1 MLSVLNCHTHQS
13 TYQVNTLNRRLEQ
26 YSYIAV
32 LSVLTI
38 SGFADETAQDQDEE
52 ATIEE
57 VVVSAHPYQHLGLIQ
72 SSLLLEGKELTR
84 AQKDSLGATIEQL
97 SGIHNN
103 SFGEAVGR
111 PVVQGLDGPRV
122 RVMSDATSTMDI
134 GVSYNDHPLL
144 TETSLADR
152 VELIKGATTLLYG
165 SGAIGGVIN
174 TITGRFPKQM
184 PETRTSRFAIGQADN
199 GSTRNIAFRQQ
210 LNASEAFLFH
220 IDGFARDADSYEI
233 PGCPELHEEEEH
245 DEEEEEHEDEHEE
258 EEMNCS
264 VLENSDISL
273 DGGSIGTTFFGSR
286 GSIGVSYS
294 TTNGNFGIPLHV
306 GHHGEEEHEE
316 EEHDEE
322 EEEHEDEHEDEA
334 HDERIEIDLEQSRLD
349 ISSHLQSAA
358 NPDLR
363 LYGRAGFSTYEHAE
377 IEEGAIETAFL
388 NDARDM
394 RLELQ
399 LPPRSELRQ
408 TYGFHHEYRDF
419 RVLSDD
425 RLDAESTS
433 VAAFA
438 LYRLGGQDAQYEFGA
453 RIGEITKEASGFER
467 RSFTSHAL
475 SAGVLWNLNDQMD
488 LGLTGEFSSRAP
500 VIEELFTT
508 GVHLATGSV
517 ERGDPSL
524 ENESLMGVSATLHGD
539 FGQHSPDVTV
549 YFRQFDDFIYS
560 AQTGEVED
568 DLPVFQQSQDDVHFL
583 GVDVTVKS
591 LLYSG
596 DGWDVHSN
604 LGFDFVDSS
613 ISGSDDDV
621 LPRQPPT
628 RLRIA
633 LTAEKQDWTLGGIL
647 TNVAEV
653 SDVSTFET
661 HTDGWM
667 DLEAF
672 VEYNRVIGDRNW
684 TMSVRGRN
692 LTDEEQRL
700 HVSPIKD
707 RILLRGRSLDFMVR
721 ISERNPS

>member
-1 MLSVLNCHTHQS
+1 MK
-13 TYQVNTLNRRLEQ
+13 RRIEQ
-26 YSYIAV
+26 YSYIA
-32 LSVLTI
+32 LMCALAMF
-38 SGFADETAQDQDEE
+38 GFADETTQTQEDET
-52 ATIEE
+52 TIEE

-72 SSLLLEGKELTR
+72 SSLLLEKEDLAR
-84 AQKDSLGATIEQL
+84 AQKDSLGATIAQL

-103 SFGEAVGR
+103 AFGEAVGR

-144 TETSLADR
+144 TETLLADR
-152 VELIKGATTLLYG
+152 IELIKGATTLLYG

-174 TITGRFPKQM
+174 TISGRFPKQI
-184 PETRTSRFAIGQADN
+184 PETRASRFAIGQADN

-210 LNASEAFLFH
+210 LNASEEFLFH
-220 IDGFARDADSYEI
+220 IDGFARDGDSYEI
-233 PGCPELHEEEEH
+233 PGCPELHEEHEEH
-245 DEEEEEHEDEHEE
+245 EEEEEEHEDEHEE

-273 DGGSIGTTFFGSR
+273 DGVSLGTTYFGSR
-286 GSIGVSYS
+286 GSVGVSFS

-306 GHHGEEEHEE
+306 GHGEEEHEE
-316 EEHDEE
+316 EEHE
-322 EEEHEDEHEDEA
+322 EEEHEDEHEEE
-334 HDERIEIDLEQSRLD
+334 HDERVEIDLEQSRLD

-358 NPDLR
+358 NPDLN
-363 LYGRAGFSTYEHAE
+363 LYARAGFSSYEHAE
-377 IEEGAIETAFL
+377 IEEDAIETAFL

-394 RLELQ
+394 RLEIQ
-399 LPPRSELRQ
+399 LPPRGELRQ
-408 TYGFHHEYRDF
+408 TYGLHHEYRDF

-425 RLDAESTS
+425 RLDAESAS
-433 VAAFA
+433 FAVFA

-453 RIGEITKEASGFER
+453 RIGEISKEASGFER
-467 RSFTSHAL
+467 RNFSSHAL
-475 SAGVLWNLNDQMD
+475 SAGVLWDLNDQMD

-517 ERGDPSL
+517 ERGDPDL
-524 ENESLMGVSATLHGD
+524 ENESLLGVSATLHGD
-539 FGQHSPDVTV
+539 FGQHSPDLTV

-568 DLPVFQQSQDDVHFL
+568 DLPVFQQSQDDVRFL
-583 GVDVTVKS
+583 GLDVTVRS

-596 DGWDVHSN
+596 DGWNVHSN
-604 LGFDFVDSS
+604 LGFDFVDAS
-613 ISGSDDDV
+613 ISGSSDDV
-621 LPRQPPT
+621 LPRQPPA
-628 RLRIA
+628 RLRVA
-633 LTAEKQDWTLGGIL
+633 LTAEKQDWTVGGTL

-653 SDVSTFET
+653 TDVSMFES
-661 HTDGWM
+661 HTDGWI

-672 VEYNRVIGDRNW
+672 VEYKRVIGDRNW
-684 TMSVRGRN
+684 TMSLRGRN

-707 RILLRGRSLDFMVR
+707 RILQRGRSLDFSVR
-721 ISERNPS
+721 ISER